1 VNQSLRSRARSIIIA
16 GYAVVAIGMFAFFC
30 WQASTGYLRLSSEAD
45 VNLFAELFASFAF
58 VVAWWFLTQLM
69 LDTSKQLL
77 LIRRT
82 FFTFGLA
89 TLFTAILYLVAL
101 VAYSEISWPYSVI
114 WSGGFGNLIA
124 SIGFFLTWW
133 SYRSARTAAQIT
145 STETDQNPA
154 FESL

>member
-1 VNQSLRSRARSIIIA
+1 
-16 GYAVVAIGMFAFFC
+16 MFAFFC

-58 VVAWWFLTQLM
+58 VGAWWFLTQLT
-69 LDTSKQLL
+69 LDTSKQLR
-77 LIRRT
+77 LIRRA

-89 TLFTAILYLVAL
+89 TLCTAILYLVAL

-133 SYRSARTAAQIT
+133 SYQPARTM
-145 STETDQNPA
+145 TDIDSPESDQDPA
-154 FESL
+154 LESL